1 MRWRPRA
8 NHIVAVLLVCA
19 AVSGAVGSV
28 QAATAFFQK
37 DFSEMGHVP
46 NLSAPQKGICA
57 AAADINSF
65 IYLLNHFPQVY
76 GGTNLL
82 PDWDGDGVLTQSD
95 YLASRDKLANGWE
108 HNGTSR
114 LGMYGGGNTGTANAI
129 WEHTLYWF
137 EDFAPGTTVFDGQV
151 NTTLNVLGWHGGQVL
166 EQSYPTW
173 SFLWNSLAAAVDI
186 ELGLLPTSGG
196 IGHALTFT
204 GLAFNDLDADG
215 RWDANEAVEQVGF
228 VDPNKPDQMTWANVS
243 TGTGGRIQF
252 PWGPEQKTYYVYRA
266 YTEGPISVPEPAA
279 AVSLFALLLFGS
291 FWIRRRKS

>member
-46 NLSAPQKGICA
+46 NVSAPQKGICA

-65 IYLLNHFPQVY
+65 IYLWNHFPQVY

-82 PDWDGDGVLTQSD
+82 PDWDGDGTLTQSD

-114 LGMYGGGNTGTANAI
+114 PGMYGSSGGAVAKNI
-129 WEHTLYWF
+129 WEQTLYWF
-137 EDFAPGTTVFDGQV
+137 EDFAPGTTVFDGQ
-151 NTTLNVLGWHGGQVL
+151 LNQNGASWHGGQVL
-166 EQSYPTW
+166 ETSYPRW
-173 SFLWNSLAAAVDI
+173 SFLWDALVAAMDI
-186 ELGLLPTSGG
+186 ELGLASGAKA
-196 IGHALTFT
+196 HAVTFT
-204 GLAFNDLDADG
+204 GMAFNDLDGDG
-215 RWDANEAVEQVGF
+215 RWDANETVEQVGF
-228 VDPNKPDQMTWANVS
+228 VDPNKVSQMTWADVS
-243 TGTGGRIQF
+243 TGTGGRIEFKWWQD
-252 PWGPEQKTYYVYRA
+252 GQIYHVYRA

-291 FWIRRRKS
+291 FWIRRRKC